1 MSEGM
6 SERQEVMPPCWDR
19 TPLALWRE
27 GGREGGGGMIGNGK
41 AKRDELS

>member
-1 MSEGM
+1 M

-27 GGREGGGGMIGNGK
+27 GGREGGEGVSEWRRRRREK
-41 AKRDELS
+41 ERK